1 MPENHIDPVLFGRVL
16 ARLDEQDEQI
26 KELRKDVKDLVQLA
40 NQGKGSLLMLCT
52 VGGIVSSILTWIAT
66 HLVKN

>member
-16 ARLDEQDEQI
+16 ARLDEQDREIQA
-26 KELRKDVKDLVQLA
+26 LRKDVASLLTMA

-52 VGGIVSSILTWIAT
+52 VGGVVSSILTW
-66 HLVKN
+66 LVSHFWKG